1 MANKFKIGDK
11 VVCIK
16 VTHEDSSEIVL
27 GNIYEVV
34 AVLCS
39 DHHVIAVKSASCLP
53 ECVKSENFELFDPT
67 ETTYGQEGQYVKKS
81 EVLDMRGKPLSLGQE
96 VVIND
101 LSDLHIGQIV
111 DIGDISKDV
120 IVKYTYKP
128 APESLFITVAR
139 PFGDMPM
146 LEHEVQTK
154 AICVKSSKLVGLS
167 DGD

>member
-1 MANKFKIGDK
+1 MSNKFKVGDK

-39 DHHVIAVKSASCLP
+39 DHHDIAVKSASCLP

-67 ETTYGQEGQYVKKS
+67 ETTYGQEEQYVKKS
-81 EVLDMRGKPLSLGQE
+81 EVLDMRGKPISVGQE
-96 VVIND
+96 VAFEHG
-101 LSDLHIGQIV
+101 DLHIGQIV
-111 DIGDISKDV
+111 HIDDITKEA
-120 IVKYTYKP
+120 IVKYTY
-128 APESLFITVAR
+128 TVKQYSG
-139 PFGDMPM
+139 PNLSKNG
-146 LEHEVQTK
+146 
-154 AICVKSSKLVGLS
+154 AICMKSDKLVGLS